1 MGKSPLNL
9 LRSMNA
15 IAGNPRGQP
24 NYKRRLQ
31 DYLESLLKNDPAVE
45 DHENN
50 SELHLAIIRDDR
62 EAFEKLTEEADF
74 VQS

>member
-1 MGKSPLNL
+1 
-9 LRSMNA
+9 MNA
-15 IAGNPRGQP
+15 IAGNVRGQP

-31 DYLESLLKNDPAVE
+31 DYLENLLKNDPAVE

-62 EAFEKLTEEADF
+62 EAFEKLTEEEDIRR
-74 VQS
+74 QEGGQ